1 MATFDDRPTVATLTY
16 LWHRAGVRPTDADI
30 AATCLAIDDGD
41 ASAAERL
48 MDGVP
53 PGDVVAALNAA
64 FGVVRAASL
73 GAGTREEHVAA
84 TRRLDFGDN
93 LPWLAR
99 IADRDNAGNLG
110 ARWVIVARLAETVDI
125 LDPNPWDDVAEER
138 SLPLGD
144 FMVRWELAGGESVR
158 R

>member
-1 MATFDDRPTVATLTY
+1 MATFDDRPTLATLTY

-30 AATCLAIDDGD
+30 ASTCDAIDGGD
-41 ASAAERL
+41 AAAAERL

-53 PGDVVAALNAA
+53 PGDAVAALNAA
-64 FGVVRAASL
+64 FGSVRALTL
-73 GAGTREEHVAA
+73 GSGTREDHVAA

-99 IADRDNAGNLG
+99 IADRDRDGSIG
-110 ARWVIVARLAETVDI
+110 ARWVIVARLAESVDI

-144 FMVRWELAGGESVR
+144 FMVRWELAGGEAVR